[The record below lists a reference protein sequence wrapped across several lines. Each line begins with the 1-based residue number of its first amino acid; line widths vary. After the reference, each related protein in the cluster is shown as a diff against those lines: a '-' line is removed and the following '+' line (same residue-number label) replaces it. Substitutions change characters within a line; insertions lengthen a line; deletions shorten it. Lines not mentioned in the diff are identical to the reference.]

1 MHSVWFG
8 EFLGTLVLIL
18 LGNGVNA
25 GVTLRRSY
33 AADAGWIVVTTG
45 WALAVLC
52 GVLVAQAFGS
62 SNANLNPAITFAA
75 AVSNGDYSQLAWL
88 WSAQML
94 GAICGAAIM
103 ALHYAPHWGLTT
115 DPAAKLGVFC
125 TNGAVHHPAANF
137 ASEVIATMVLVI
149 VAGAIASRGVAA
161 NGPAAGV
168 GQWLV
173 GSLVWGIGLSLG
185 GTTGYAINPA
195 RDLGP
200 RIAHF
205 LLPIPGKGNSNWTY
219 APIPVLGPLTG
230 GALAGVLL
238 RFAHL

>member
-1 MHSVWFG
+1 MHSPWFG
-8 EFLGTLVLIL
+8 EFIGTLVLIL

-25 GVTLRRSY
+25 GVTLRKSY
-33 AADAGWIVVTTG
+33 AADAGWMVVTTG
-45 WALAVLC
+45 WAIAVLC

-62 SNANLNPAITFAA
+62 PGANLNPAITLST
-75 AVSNGDYSQLAWL
+75 AVSSGNYSQLLSL

-94 GAICGAAIM
+94 GAICGAALM
-103 ALHYAPHWGLTT
+103 ALHYAAHWSITP
-115 DPAAKLGVFC
+115 DPAAKLGIFC

-137 ASEVIATMVLVI
+137 VGEVIGTMVLVI
-149 VAGAIASRGVAA
+149 VAGAIFSHGVSA
-161 NGPAAGV
+161 NGPAAGM

-200 RIAHF
+200 RLAHA
-205 LLPIPGKGNSNWTY
+205 LLPIPGKGDSNWGY
-219 APIPVLGPLTG
+219 AAIPVLGPLTG
-230 GALAGVLL
+230 GALAGILL
-238 RFAHL
+238 HVAKV